1 MTAKEYLMQ
10 YRRAEQE
17 IDRLL
22 EEKARWETLAE
33 KVTPTPSKAPGR
45 PGSNDRVGMAVAKII
60 DLEREIDTKVDRLVD
75 FRREIERA
83 VSKMHGPKEREV
95 LLRRYIHG
103 QAWEE
108 IAKEMGTTE
117 RHIYRVHET
126 ALFSLNVIECQ
137 YQPVI

>member
-1 MTAKEYLMQ
+1 MTVKEYLLQ

-83 VSKMHGPKEREV
+83 VSKMHGPKERRGKK
-95 LLRRYIHG
+95 LQKRWGLQSDIFIGYMKQHFF
-103 QAWEE
+103 
-108 IAKEMGTTE
+108 
-117 RHIYRVHET
+117 
-126 ALFSLNVIECQ
+126 L
-137 YQPVI
+137 